1 MVAQLVS
8 AEEAAALVPDGATVA
23 VTGSGG
29 GLLEADAVFAA
40 LAQRHANTGQPRNLT
55 LVHALGIGDAKGA
68 GLGRFAGPGMVRR
81 IIGGHWSW
89 APELQ
94 EHARLDA
101 IEAYSLPAGIIS
113 TLLREIGAGRPGVIS
128 RIGLGTFADPEHGGG
143 RCNAAA
149 KDDIVQRIELDGQ
162 IYLHYRPF
170 KVDVGIIRGSL
181 VDPYGNLSTLREP
194 ANLDSYAV
202 ALAAH
207 NSGGLVI
214 AQAQDRASETF
225 VPARQVAVPG
235 VMIDRVVLH
244 ARQRQSYAG
253 VYDPAMSGETRKDHD
268 AEPHPAPDGV
278 RAIIARRAARELK
291 SGMTVN
297 YGYGI
302 PGGISAVANPDTVSS
317 CWETVEQGIHN
328 GALLDGP
335 LFGAARFPQA
345 IINSVDQFDFF
356 AGGGLDI
363 AFLGMG
369 EMDRHGNVNVSRLG
383 DTLVGPGGFI
393 EITQGARRVVF
404 CGTFEA
410 RGLKAELRN
419 GRLAISQPGQ
429 VPKLVGDVRHV
440 TFSGHQ
446 ARSNGQ
452 DVLYV
457 TERAVFRLT
466 AEGVA
471 LTEVAPGVDVEHDI
485 VARMAFRPIMNGIAE
500 MPLI

>member
-1 MVAQLVS
+1 
-8 AEEAAALVPDGATVA
+8 
-23 VTGSGG
+23 
-29 GLLEADAVFAA
+29 
-40 LAQRHANTGQPRNLT
+40 
-55 LVHALGIGDAKGA
+55 
-68 GLGRFAGPGMVRR
+68 
-81 IIGGHWSW
+81 
-89 APELQ
+89 
-94 EHARLDA
+94 
-101 IEAYSLPAGIIS
+101 
-113 TLLREIGAGRPGVIS
+113 
-128 RIGLGTFADPEHGGG
+128 
-143 RCNAAA
+143 
-149 KDDIVQRIELDGQ
+149 
-162 IYLHYRPF
+162 
-170 KVDVGIIRGSL
+170 
-181 VDPYGNLSTLREP
+181 
-194 ANLDSYAV
+194 
-202 ALAAH
+202 
-207 NSGGLVI
+207 
-214 AQAQDRASETF
+214 
-225 VPARQVAVPG
+225 
-235 VMIDRVVLH
+235 
-244 ARQRQSYAG
+244 
-253 VYDPAMSGETRKDHD
+253 MSGETRKDHD

-278 RAIIARRAARELK
+278 RAIIARRASRELK

-302 PGGISAVANPDTVSS
+302 PGGISAVANPDTVNS